1 MPLRRHTTSWGSGN
15 WLFTGRDVGDILL
28 GRSVRGGLIQMSEMS
43 EKQLEDWQEF
53 GRDVAN
59 LRAKLLELE
68 GSEAHKERI
77 GKNLD
82 SLSRMVEAAARELR
96 SEDRARE
103 A

>member
-1 MPLRRHTTSWGSGN
+1 
-15 WLFTGRDVGDILL
+15 
-28 GRSVRGGLIQMSEMS
+28 MS
-43 EKQLEDWQEF
+43 EKQLEAWQEF

-68 GSEAHKERI
+68 GSETHKERI

-96 SEDRARE
+96 SEDRERGIGDLRVPDYYCIRRLIHRVA
-103 A
+103 